1 MGNGNNRNRRGGA
14 RTRHGPHRGGAG
26 NSANRSA
33 THVMPSALQATEV
46 AEAASGD
53 ITPGEE
59 APARDIPPRVEAA
72 DKPVAG
78 VDAAPVASEEAPGEP
93 ESEQPDTPAEQA
105 AAEAPDEAP
114 EPAPAPESERPA
126 PRGRFERFYA
136 PGQGMRAE
144 RNGGRSAAELSAS
157 RSALT
162 PGEANGANGTNGAH
176 GDHGASGT
184 TDANQPP
191 PSREAIPGAPTP
203 HTALAAHL
211 SDADDDDVTAPSA
224 PREDVRGAVGGL
236 IDSLHDL
243 FTHDRGIASQG
254 GISRCGICY
263 LHFPANELTYREA
276 EGFYVC
282 ESCGQALGVGRIVM
296 VRRQQRL

>member
-33 THVMPSALQATEV
+33 THVMPAALQATEV
-46 AEAASGD
+46 AEASHDNA
-53 ITPGEE
+53 IPGEE
-59 APARDIPPRVEAA
+59 ASARDVQPAVEAA
-72 DKPVAG
+72 DLPTATA
-78 VDAAPVASEEAPGEP
+78 DSALMASEETPGEP
-93 ESEQPDTPAEQA
+93 ESGQHDSPVEQPT
-105 AAEAPDEAP
+105 AEAPDEEPEPVPAP
-114 EPAPAPESERPA
+114 EPERPA

-136 PGQGMRAE
+136 PGQGKRAE
-144 RNGGRSAAELSAS
+144 RNGGKSTGEPGAS
-157 RSALT
+157 RGTAT
-162 PGEANGANGTNGAH
+162 PSEATGA
-176 GDHGASGT
+176 HGASGT
-184 TDANQPP
+184 NGADQWR
-191 PSREAIPGAPTP
+191 PSREATPGTPAPHAAP
-203 HTALAAHL
+203 AAHL
-211 SDADDDDVTAPSA
+211 TDAEDDDVSAPSA

-243 FTHDRGIASQG
+243 FTHDRSIASQG

-282 ESCGQALGVGRIVM
+282 ESCGQALGVGRIAM